1 MADMIKLWKS
11 SLKILKNS
19 NAGKGRLRTLSR
31 WSVPYRERYC
41 KKKKKKNLCQSIK
54 FLDIMVVRK
63 CQETKDV
70 TLKSSNP
77 ECKIEHYSFLKGKK
91 KISITKI
98 K

>member
-1 MADMIKLWKS
+1 MQVRVDWELYLDDLSHI
-11 SLKILKNS
+11 
-19 NAGKGRLRTLSR
+19 GRDI
-31 WSVPYRERYC
+31 V